1 MKTDVSQK
9 YISSRSAV
17 GFFWLPA
24 LVCCVVMTVG
34 CDNRQDPIEL
44 FHKGEYLK
52 SFRIFN
58 QQAAVGD
65 IQASNF
71 LGIHYY
77 LGMGVT
83 RDFVQAAKLFEKAA
97 LAEVAD
103 AQRNLGIMYLRG
115 LGVEQDYHQ
124 AYGWFFA
131 AHAGGNSGAKE
142 YLNLMGD
149 NVTPNASQIAREKVR
164 KRIAASVAVSL
175 Q

>member
-1 MKTDVSQK
+1 MDVSQK
-9 YISSRSAV
+9 YISSWPTV
-17 GFFWLPA
+17 VFFWLTA
-24 LVCCVVMTVG
+24 LVCCVAMTVG
-34 CDNRQDPIEL
+34 CDNHQDPIEL
-44 FHKGEYLK
+44 FHKGEYLD

-65 IQASNF
+65 IQANNY

-97 LAEVAD
+97 LGEVAD

-115 LGVEQDYHQ
+115 FGVEQDYHQ

-164 KRIAASVAVSL
+164 NQIATGASVV
-175 Q
+175 QR